1 MISTFLDN
9 LKDHRR
15 AQGLRYELKHII
27 LFSIMAILS
36 NAKSYRQISS
46 FIKVHYKTLDKDFCL
61 NWKSPP
67 SYSTVRNIIQ
77 GTDHDGLE
85 YCFRSYSQSLSKQG
99 NSNTETSIAVDGK
112 VLRGSYDHFED
123 KKAVQVLSFFE
134 TRQRLIL
141 AHEVIEEKTNEIPV
155 FQRLINEFQLEG
167 IVYTLDAL
175 HCQKK
180 TFGIAG
186 ENDKKLIIQLKDN
199 QKGLLQNCNDIIRF
213 CPANGTYENTGEKN
227 RNRIEDRTVKVFY
240 KQSGFIE
247 DKFWAE
253 TIKTVILVER
263 KSQIYS
269 TKEKQYKTRQE
280 QALYLSNYKV
290 NAKNA
295 YQHIRNHWFIENT
308 DHHVRDVTLR
318 EDYSRI
324 RIKPENM
331 SLLRS
336 FALNILR
343 RNKINN
349 INDELYQNSLQYY
362 NQYCYQQFI

>member
-85 YCFRSYSQSLSKQG
+85 YCFRSYSQSLSKQC
-99 NSNTETSIAVDGK
+99 NSNAETSIAVDGK

-155 FQRLINEFQLEG
+155 FQRLINELQLDG

-180 TFGIAG
+180 
-186 ENDKKLIIQLKDN
+186 
-199 QKGLLQNCNDIIRF
+199 LL
-213 CPANGTYENTGEKN
+213 A
-227 RNRIEDRTVKVFY
+227 
-240 KQSGFIE
+240 
-247 DKFWAE
+247 
-253 TIKTVILVER
+253 
-263 KSQIYS
+263 
-269 TKEKQYKTRQE
+269 
-280 QALYLSNYKV
+280 
-290 NAKNA
+290 
-295 YQHIRNHWFIENT
+295 
-308 DHHVRDVTLR
+308 
-318 EDYSRI
+318 
-324 RIKPENM
+324 
-331 SLLRS
+331 
-336 FALNILR
+336 
-343 RNKINN
+343 
-349 INDELYQNSLQYY
+349 
-362 NQYCYQQFI
+362 

>member
-1 MISTFLDN
+1 
-9 LKDHRR
+9 
-15 AQGLRYELKHII
+15 
-27 LFSIMAILS
+27 LS
-36 NAKSYRQISS
+36 
-46 FIKVHYKTLDKDFCL
+46 
-61 NWKSPP
+61 
-67 SYSTVRNIIQ
+67 
-77 GTDHDGLE
+77 
-85 YCFRSYSQSLSKQG
+85 
-99 NSNTETSIAVDGK
+99 
-112 VLRGSYDHFED
+112 
-123 KKAVQVLSFFE
+123 
-134 TRQRLIL
+134 
-141 AHEVIEEKTNEIPV
+141 
-155 FQRLINEFQLEG
+155 
-167 IVYTLDAL
+167 
-175 HCQKK
+175 KK
-180 TFGIAG
+180 TFSIAG
-186 ENDKKLIIQLKDN
+186 ENDTKLIIQLKDN

-269 TKEKQYKTRQE
+269 TKEKEYKTRQE

-308 DHHVRDVTLR
+308 NHHVRDVTLR

-324 RIKPENM
+324 RVKPENM
-331 SLLRS
+331 SILRS